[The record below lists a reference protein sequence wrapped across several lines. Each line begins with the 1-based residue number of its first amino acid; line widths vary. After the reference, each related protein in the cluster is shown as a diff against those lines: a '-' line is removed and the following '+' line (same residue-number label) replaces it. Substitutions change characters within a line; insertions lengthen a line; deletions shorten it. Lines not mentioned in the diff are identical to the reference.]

1 MNYKTSDFRDDKEAK
16 RAYHIALRLLAYRP
30 RSRQEVRL
38 RLRRKFS
45 DETTRKVITQLE
57 ERNYIDDVSF
67 AKSWRQSRETHQPRS
82 AYLIRVE
89 LEQRGVARELAE
101 AAVANLD
108 NEDSAYRAGT
118 RRLKALQNL
127 DRHTFYKKLAS
138 YLRRRGFTYSLV
150 HRTIERLVKE
160 AGYS

>member
-1 MNYKTSDFRDDKEAK
+1 MNNKNSDFRDDKETK
-16 RAYHIALRLLAYRP
+16 RAYHVALRLLAYRP
-30 RSRQEVRL
+30 RSRQEIHL
-38 RLRRKFS
+38 RLSRQFS
-45 DETTRKVITQLE
+45 NEATRKVITQLKE
-57 ERNYIDDVSF
+57 HNYIDDASF

-89 LEQRGVARELAE
+89 LEQRGVTRELAE

-108 NEDSAYRAGT
+108 NEDSAYRAGA
-118 RRLKALQNL
+118 RRLKALRNL
-127 DRHTFYKKLAS
+127 DQHTFYTRLAS